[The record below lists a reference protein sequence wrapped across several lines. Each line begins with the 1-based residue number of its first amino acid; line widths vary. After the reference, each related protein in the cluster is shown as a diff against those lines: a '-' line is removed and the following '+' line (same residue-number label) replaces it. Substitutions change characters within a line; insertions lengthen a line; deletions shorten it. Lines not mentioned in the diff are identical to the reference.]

1 MLDICFRCS
10 DAVTRNRPSLTPQQ
24 VLAEYRGKDP
34 QTVAWV
40 DEALETYD
48 EIEEA
53 SGFDRFNPTGNVDKR
68 KEHGIQIYQDFG
80 VLDEKEFVKLTGGL
94 TPKQCGKKPVPFHLG
109 LAACKKQQ
117 LFLIHL
123 RGLDVGEILSMRK
136 CRLFFTDSVEF
147 SKNYVN
153 AQNQI
158 LENQPAYV
166 LDFCYD
172 LTFKQTKD
180 EEKSTEK
187 KPQLF
192 TAPPDDLEQV
202 MRAGCHAKTP
212 GSSNIF
218 FHYAI
223 YAMRCCEYV
232 RVGIIFTCPTDSS
245 CNMVPIRFIYIYGF
259 IFFKKDISS

>member
-1 MLDICFRCS
+1 
-10 DAVTRNRPSLTPQQ
+10 
-24 VLAEYRGKDP
+24 
-34 QTVAWV
+34 
-40 DEALETYD
+40 
-48 EIEEA
+48 
-53 SGFDRFNPTGNVDKR
+53 
-68 KEHGIQIYQDFG
+68 
-80 VLDEKEFVKLTGGL
+80 
-94 TPKQCGKKPVPFHLG
+94 
-109 LAACKKQQ
+109 
-117 LFLIHL
+117 
-123 RGLDVGEILSMRK
+123 MRK

-218 FHYAI
+218 FSLCYLCHE
-223 YAMRCCEYV
+223 ML
-232 RVGIIFTCPTDSS
+232 
-245 CNMVPIRFIYIYGF
+245 
-259 IFFKKDISS
+259 